1 MFPFRLARRSLIFHW
16 RASAAV
22 ALGVMAATAVL
33 TGALVVGDS
42 MKGSLRHLVL
52 DRLGRIDAALVTT
65 HFFHESLVE
74 SLVKELADDPLT
86 AQAYADA
93 IPAIML
99 EGTLENPAGQHR
111 HRAGSVTVLGIVPK
125 FWQLGRGGPKNSPTG
140 NEIVLNQ
147 PLADEL
153 RVHPGDEIILRLPQA
168 AEVPADSPL
177 GRKTETVRSRRF
189 TVSEVIPP
197 EGLGRFGLRPSQQLP
212 LDAFAPLAAL
222 QQSLG
227 VDEKANAILIMARER
242 ADKQNLPVAKSEA
255 RLQEYLFPAASDY
268 GLSIRKTD
276 RGYFN
281 ITSDRMV
288 LEPAVADVVLKELT
302 NLHPQPI
309 FTYLANYIR
318 TADSRG
324 KIPYSTVVALDFTDQ
339 PPLGPLVNP
348 QGQPIE
354 PLADDEIVLN
364 SWAADDLSA
373 QGAPVHPGD
382 TIELTYFEPEST
394 HGRVVETSHRFKLKD
409 IAEFSGPAE
418 DRDFTPEVKGVTD
431 EASIADWNPPF
442 PFDSSRVRS
451 TPPHNEDD
459 RYWRE
464 HRATPKAFV
473 SLSTG
478 RRLWSSRF
486 GNTTSIRISPTGQA
500 TEKTL
505 AQKIEKLLNS
515 TKPGFQFLPVKRLSL
530 AAANGTTPFSV
541 LFLLFS
547 AFIIV
552 AALLLIAL
560 LFKLGVETRAAELG
574 IILAVGLRHSLARRI
589 LLIEGVFVA
598 IIGSLAGAV
607 VGVLY
612 AWLMLLGLR
621 TWWLGAI
628 STPFLDLYVDG
639 HSIVYG
645 FLIGVLVSLATI
657 AWSLRRIRRTSAR
670 RLLAGQ
676 VEEQSVFVA
685 RKSRWPRWLAVG
697 MFLAA
702 IIAVFAATGLTD
714 EAQAGAFLGAGLL
727 ILAALLTWLWNRM
740 RHDSTAGQISGRAA
754 LARLAARNAARFPL
768 RSTLTIGLMA
778 SACFLIVAVSAFE
791 LAAPSSG
798 PACASGDGGF
808 AYVAQS
814 DQPIYQDLN
823 TTDGR
828 RELGFDDQA
837 QAALFDGKSRTAD
850 IFALRVQAGDD
861 ASCLNLYQPRQ
872 PRILGMP
879 QSFIDRGGFAWSARL
894 AGAENPWKLLEPSP
908 SGRGQ
913 GEGAD
918 AIPVVLDEN
927 TALYSLHLYGGAGE
941 TFEIDN
947 PRGGKIQLKVVGL
960 LKNSIF
966 QGDLLI
972 SEENFQRLFPDT
984 SGYRFFLID
993 VFVNQA
999 PQVVEALETS
1009 LSDYGFAAQ
1018 STAVRLAGFFEV
1030 QNTYLA
1036 AFRSLGGLG
1045 LLLGTFGLAAVQLRS
1060 IVQRRGELALMRAA
1074 GFRRRRLA
1082 QLVMLENAS
1091 LLIAGLTIGVIAA
1104 LVTLLPHL
1112 LAGGASI
1119 PWLSLA
1125 ATLAVVLCAGLLAG
1139 LASVRAALRAPL
1151 LAALRGK

>member
-1 MFPFRLARRSLIFHW
+1 
-16 RASAAV
+16 V

-33 TGALVVGDS
+33 TGALVVGNS

-52 DRLGRIDAALVTT
+52 DRLGRIDAALVTP
-65 HFFHESLVE
+65 HFFREQLVE
-74 SLVKELADDPLT
+74 SLVMELADDPLT
-86 AQAYADA
+86 VQAYAAA
-93 IPAIML
+93 IPAILL
-99 EGTLENPAGQHR
+99 EGTLENPSGEHR
-111 HRAGSVTVLGIVPK
+111 HHASGATVLGVVPE
-125 FWQLGRGGPKNSPTG
+125 FWEFGRDGPKNSPTG
-140 NEIVLNQ
+140 NEIVLNE
-147 PLADEL
+147 PLAEQL
-153 RVHPGDEIILRLPQA
+153 RIHVGDEVILRLPQA

-189 TVSEVIPP
+189 TVSEVIPAQ
-197 EGLGRFGLRPSQQLP
+197 GLGRFGLRPTQQLP
-212 LDAFAPLAAL
+212 LDAFVPLAAL

-227 VDEKANAILIMARER
+227 VENKANAILVMGREG
-242 ADKQNLPVAKSEA
+242 ADQQNLPTDKCET
-255 RLQEYLFPAASDY
+255 RLQECLFPKVSDY

-302 NLHPQPI
+302 DLHPQPV

-318 TADSRG
+318 TEDGRG
-324 KIPYSTVVALDFTDQ
+324 KIPYSTVTALDFTDQ
-339 PPLGPLVNP
+339 PPLGPLLNS
-348 QGQPIE
+348 QGQPVAR
-354 PLADDEIVLN
+354 LADDEIVLN
-364 SWAADDLSA
+364 SWAADDLAA
-373 QGAPVHPGD
+373 QGFPVHPGD

-394 HGRVVETSHRFKLKD
+394 HGQVVETSHRFRLKD
-409 IAEFSGPAE
+409 IAEFSGPAD
-418 DRDFTPEVKGVTD
+418 DRDFTPELKGVTD

-442 PFDSSRVRS
+442 PFDASRVRS

-464 HRATPKAFV
+464 HRATPKAFIN
-473 SLSTG
+473 LSTG

-486 GNTTSIRISPTGQA
+486 GDTTSIRIPPA
-500 TEKTL
+500 DVTEKTL
-505 AQKIEKLLNS
+505 AQKIEKSLNP

-530 AAANGTTPFSV
+530 AAAAGTTPFSL
-541 LFLLFS
+541 LFLAFS
-547 AFIIV
+547 LFIIV

-574 IILAVGLRHSLARRI
+574 IILAVGLRRSFARRV
-589 LLIEGVFVA
+589 LLIEGACVA
-598 IIGSLAGAV
+598 IVGSLAGTV
-607 VGVLY
+607 IGILY

-628 STPFLDLYVDG
+628 STPFLNLYVDG
-639 HSIVYG
+639 QSIVFG

-657 AWSLRRIRRTSAR
+657 AWSLRQTRRTSPR

-676 VEEQSVFVA
+676 VEEQSFFVR
-685 RKSRWPRWLAVG
+685 RKSRWPGWLAAT

-702 IIAVFAATGLTD
+702 LITAFAAAGLTD
-714 EAQAGAFLGAGLL
+714 EARAGAFVGAGVL

-740 RHDSTAGQISGRAA
+740 RGDTAAGQITGRAA

-791 LAAPSSG
+791 LAAPSGG
-798 PACASGDGGF
+798 PSRESGDGGF
-808 AYVAQS
+808 AFVAQS

-823 TTDGR
+823 TIDGR
-828 RELGFDDQA
+828 RELGFDDKS
-837 QAALFDGKSRTAD
+837 QAALLDDKSQTAET
-850 IFALRVQAGDD
+850 FALRVHAGDD

-872 PRILGMP
+872 PRILGVP
-879 QSFIDRGGFAWSARL
+879 PSFIDRSGFAWSARL
-894 AGAENPWKLLEPSP
+894 AGAGNPWKNLNDS
-908 SGRGQ
+908 
-913 GEGAD
+913 ATD

-927 TALYSLHLYGGAGE
+927 TALYSLHLYGGAGDI
-941 TFEIDN
+941 FDIDN
-947 PRGGKIQLKVVGL
+947 PRGGKIKLKVVGL

-972 SEENFQRLFPDT
+972 SEENFQRLFSDT

-993 VFVNQA
+993 VGPDHAQ
-999 PQVVEALETS
+999 QVVEALETS
-1009 LSDYGFAAQ
+1009 LSDYGFTAQ
-1018 STAVRLAGFFEV
+1018 STAARLAAFFEV

-1036 AFRSLGGLG
+1036 TFRSLGGLG

-1091 LLIAGLTIGVIAA
+1091 LLFAGLAIGVIAA

-1125 ATLAVVLCAGLLAG
+1125 ATLAIVLCVGLLAG
-1139 LASVRAALRAPL
+1139 LSAARSALRAPL

>member
-1 MFPFRLARRSLIFHW
+1 
-16 RASAAV
+16 
-22 ALGVMAATAVL
+22 MAATAVL

-52 DRLGRIDAALVTT
+52 DRLGQIDSVLVTN
-65 HFFHESLVE
+65 HFFCEQLVE
-74 SLVKELADDPLT
+74 SLVMELADDPLT
-86 AQAYADA
+86 AQAYAAA

-99 EGTLENPAGQHR
+99 EGTLENPSGQHR
-111 HRAGSVTVLGIVPK
+111 HRASGATVLGVVPE
-125 FWQLGRGGPKNSPTG
+125 FWTLGQGGPKNSPTG
-140 NEIVLNQ
+140 SQIVLNE
-147 PLADEL
+147 PLADQL
-153 RVHPGDEIILRLPQA
+153 QVHVGDEVILRLPQA

-189 TVSEVIPP
+189 TVSEVLPAK
-197 EGLGRFGLRPSQQLP
+197 GLGRFGLRPTQQLP

-227 VDEKANAILIMARER
+227 IEDKANAILVVGREV
-242 ADKQNLPVAKSEA
+242 ADRQDLPIAKCEA
-255 RLQEYLFPAASDY
+255 RLREYLFPKVSDY

-281 ITSDRMV
+281 ITGDRMV
-288 LEPAVADVVLKELT
+288 LEPAVADAVLKQLA
-302 NLHPQPI
+302 NLHPQPV

-318 TADSRG
+318 TADGRG
-324 KIPYSTVVALDFTDQ
+324 NIPYSTVAALDFTDE
-339 PPLGPLVNP
+339 PRLGPLLNL

-354 PLADDEIVLN
+354 PLSDDEIVLN
-364 SWAADDLSA
+364 SWAADDLAA
-373 QGAPVHPGD
+373 QGFPVRPGD

-409 IAEFSGPAE
+409 IAEFSGPAD

-473 SLSTG
+473 NLSTG

-486 GNTTSIRISPTGQA
+486 GNMTSIRIPPA
-500 TEKTL
+500 DEVTEKTL
-505 AQKIEKLLNS
+505 AQKIEKALNP

-530 AAANGTTPFSV
+530 AAATGTTPFSV
-541 LFLLFS
+541 LFLCFS

-560 LFKLGVETRAAELG
+560 LFKLSVETRAAELG
-574 IILAVGLRHSLARRI
+574 IILAVGLRRSIARRV
-589 LLIEGVFVA
+589 LLIEGAYVA
-598 IIGSLAGAV
+598 IMGSLAGV
-607 VGVLY
+607 LVGVLY
-612 AWLMLLGLR
+612 AWLILLGLR

-628 STPFLDLYVDG
+628 STPFLRLYVNPY
-639 HSIVYG
+639 SIMYG
-645 FLIGVLVSLATI
+645 FLIGVFVSLATI
-657 AWSLRRIRRTSAR
+657 AWSLRQTRRTSVR
-670 RLLAGQ
+670 RLLAGEF
-676 VEEQSVFVA
+676 EEQSSFV
-685 RKSRWPRWLAVG
+685 RRESRWPRWLAAG
-697 MFLAA
+697 MLLAA
-702 IIAVFAATGLTD
+702 LITVFSAAGLTD
-714 EAQAGAFLGAGLL
+714 EAQAGAFLGAGVL

-740 RHDSTAGQISGRAA
+740 RRDSAAGHITGRAA
-754 LARLAARNAARFPL
+754 LVRLAARNAARFPL

-778 SACFLIVAVSAFE
+778 AACFLIVAVSAFQ

-798 PACASGDGGF
+798 PTCESGDGGF
-808 AYVAQS
+808 AFVAQS

-823 TTDGR
+823 TETGQ
-828 RELGFDDQA
+828 RELGFDDKA
-837 QAALFDGKSRTAD
+837 QAALFDGKSRNAD
-850 IFALRVQAGDD
+850 IFALRVQSGDD

-872 PRILGMP
+872 PRLLGVP
-879 QSFIDRGGFAWSARL
+879 QSFIDRGGFAWSARM
-894 AGAENPWKLLEPSP
+894 ASADNPWKALND
-908 SGRGQ
+908 R
-913 GEGAD
+913 ATD

-927 TALYSLHLYGGAGE
+927 TALYSLHLYGGVGE

-966 QGDLLI
+966 QGDLLV
-972 SEENFQRLFPDT
+972 SEDNFQRLFPDT

-993 VFVNQA
+993 VHTNDAQ
-999 PQVVEALETS
+999 QVVEALETS
-1009 LSDYGFAAQ
+1009 LSDYGFSAQ
-1018 STAVRLAGFFEV
+1018 STAARLAGFFAV

-1036 AFRSLGGLG
+1036 TFRSLGGLG

-1082 QLVMLENAS
+1082 QMVMLENAS
-1091 LLIAGLTIGVIAA
+1091 LLIAGLAIGVIAA

-1112 LAGGASI
+1112 LVGGATI

-1125 ATLAVVLCAGLLAG
+1125 ATLVIVLVVGVLAG
-1139 LASVRAALRAPL
+1139 LAAVQAALNAPL

>member
-1 MFPFRLARRSLIFHW
+1 LNLPLSPSLLARRSLTFHW

-52 DRLGRIDAALVTT
+52 DRLGQIDSVLVTH
-65 HFFHESLVE
+65 HFFREQLAESLVT
-74 SLVKELADDPLT
+74 ELADDPVT
-86 AQAYADA
+86 DQAYAAA

-99 EGTLENPAGQHR
+99 EGTLENPSGQHR
-111 HRAGSVTVLGIVPK
+111 HRASGITVLGVVPK
-125 FWQLGRGGPKNSPTG
+125 FWTLGQGGPKNPPTG
-140 NEIVLNQ
+140 SQIVLNE
-147 PLADEL
+147 PLADQL
-153 RVHPGDEIILRLPQA
+153 QIHVGDEVILRLPQA

-177 GRKTETVRSRRF
+177 GRKTDSVRSGRF
-189 TVSEVIPP
+189 TVSEVIPAK
-197 EGLGRFGLRPSQQLP
+197 GLGRFGLRPTQQLP
-212 LDAFAPLAAL
+212 LDAFVPLAAL

-227 VDEKANAILIMARER
+227 VEDKANAILVVGREG
-242 ADKQNLPVAKSEA
+242 ADAQNMPIAKSEA
-255 RLQEYLFPAASDY
+255 RLQEYLSPKASDY

-288 LEPAVADVVLKELT
+288 LEPAVADAVLKELA
-302 NLHPQPI
+302 NLHPQPVL
-309 FTYLANYIR
+309 TYLANYIR
-318 TADSRG
+318 TADGRG
-324 KIPYSTVVALDFTDQ
+324 KIPYSTVAALDFTED
-339 PPLGPLVNP
+339 PPLGPLVNL
-348 QGQPIE
+348 QGQPIG

-364 SWAADDLSA
+364 SWAADDLAA
-373 QGAPVHPGD
+373 QGFPVRPGD

-394 HGRVVETSHRFKLKD
+394 HGQVVETSHRFKLKD
-409 IAEFSGPAE
+409 IAEFSGPAD

-473 SLSTG
+473 NLSTG

-486 GNTTSIRISPTGQA
+486 GNTTSIRIPPA
-500 TEKTL
+500 DAVTERTL
-505 AQKIEKLLNS
+505 AQKIEKALNPI
-515 TKPGFQFLPVKRLSL
+515 KPGFQFLPVRRLSL
-530 AAANGTTPFSV
+530 AAATGTTPFAV
-541 LFLLFS
+541 LFLCFS

-574 IILAVGLRHSLARRI
+574 IILAVGLRRSVARRV
-589 LLIEGVFVA
+589 LLIEGAFVA
-598 IIGSLAGAV
+598 IIGSLAGVV

-628 STPFLDLYVDG
+628 STPFLGLYVNP

-645 FLIGVLVSLATI
+645 FLIGVFVSLATI
-657 AWSLRRIRRTSAR
+657 AWSLRQTRRTSVR

-676 VEEQSVFVA
+676 VEEQSFLV
-685 RKSRWPRWLAVG
+685 RRESRWQRWLAAG

-702 IIAVFAATGLTD
+702 LSIVFYATGLTD
-714 EAQAGAFLGAGLL
+714 EAQAGAFLAAGVL

-740 RHDSTAGQISGRAA
+740 RDSAAGHISGPAA
-754 LARLAARNAARFPL
+754 LTRLAVRNATRFPL

-778 SACFLIVAVSAFE
+778 AACFLIVAVSAFQ

-798 PACASGDGGF
+798 PSHESGDGGF
-808 AYVAQS
+808 AFVAQS

-823 TTDGR
+823 TEIGW
-828 RELGFDDQA
+828 RELGFDDKA
-837 QAALFDGKSRTAD
+837 QAALFDGKSRRAG
-850 IFALRVQAGDD
+850 IFEFRVQSGDD

-872 PRILGMP
+872 PRILGVP
-879 QSFIDRGGFAWSARL
+879 QSFVDWGGFAWSARMPN
-894 AGAENPWKLLEPSP
+894 ADNPWKNLNDS
-908 SGRGQ
+908 
-913 GEGAD
+913 ATD
-918 AIPVVLDEN
+918 MIPVVLDEN
-927 TALYSLHLYGGAGE
+927 TALYSLHLYGSVGE

-947 PRGGKIQLKVVGL
+947 PRGGKIRLKVVGL
-960 LKNSIF
+960 LRNSVF

-993 VFVNQA
+993 VHPAEAQ
-999 PQVVEALETS
+999 QVIEALETS
-1009 LSDYGFAAQ
+1009 LSDYGFTTQ
-1018 STAVRLAGFFEV
+1018 STAARLSGFFAV

-1036 AFRSLGGLG
+1036 TFRSLGGLG

-1060 IVQRRGELALMRAA
+1060 IVQRRGELALLRAA

-1091 LLIAGLTIGVIAA
+1091 LLIAGLAIGVIAA

-1112 LAGGASI
+1112 LFGGASI

-1125 ATLAVVLCAGLLAG
+1125 VTLVIVLSVGLLAG
-1139 LASVRAALRAPL
+1139 LAAARAALNAPL